1 MGSHLESLLE
11 ETQVSDTAVQGNRK
25 TPLGTKL
32 GLIVNPYAGMGG
44 RVGLKGTDGQDIQ
57 KRSRE
62 LGAIPEAPS
71 KAIEALK
78 QLVPIQDQV
87 QIITYPYEMGEEEAK
102 ACGFKP
108 KAIGSIRRAET
119 TAQDTRKAA
128 DELQKEG
135 VDLILFAGGDGTARD
150 IYSAIGDRCM
160 VLGIPAGVK
169 MHSAVYAINARA
181 AGKLAAEYLLG
192 TVTNAREA
200 EVMDIDE
207 NAFRQGRA
215 SAQLYG
221 YLRVPFEET
230 FVQSAKAGRRDS
242 DDTVVEGIAY
252 AILDEM
258 KPDILYILGP
268 GTTMRAIKAKIS
280 SENTLLGVDVALNK
294 QFVARDA
301 NEKELLNLIKGKAA
315 KIIVT
320 VIGGQGYIFG
330 RGNQQISPQVIR
342 EVGKKNIIVVA
353 TKDKISSLAGKPLLV
368 DTGDPE
374 TDNMLVGYV
383 KVVTAY
389 SEQSVLKVMA

>member
-1 MGSHLESLLE
+1 MESLLE
-11 ETQVSDTAVQGNRK
+11 ETQVSHAAVQPNRK
-25 TPLGTKL
+25 TPLVSKL
-32 GLIVNPYAGMGG
+32 GLIVNPFAGMGG

-57 KRSRE
+57 KRCRE

-71 KAIEALK
+71 RAVEALK
-78 QLVPIQDQV
+78 QLLPLQDQV
-87 QIITYPYEMGEEEAK
+87 QIITYPYEMGEEEAR

-108 KAIGSIRRAET
+108 KVIGSIQRADT

-135 VDLILFAGGDGTARD
+135 VNLILFAGGDGTARD
-150 IYSAIGDRCM
+150 IYSAIGDRCV

-181 AGKLAAEYLLG
+181 AGKLAAMYLQG
-192 TVTNAREA
+192 TVTDAKEA

-221 YLRVPFEET
+221 YLRVPLEET

-242 DDTVVEGIAY
+242 DDTVVESIAY
-252 AILDEM
+252 AIIDEM
-258 KPDILYILGP
+258 KPDVLYILGP
-268 GTTMRAIKAKIS
+268 GTTMRGIKAKIS

-301 NEKELLNLIKGKAA
+301 NEKELLKLIKGKPV

-342 EVGKKNIIVVA
+342 EVGKENIIVVA
-353 TKDKISSLAGKPLLV
+353 TKGKISSLGGKPLLV
-368 DTGDPE
+368 DTGDSV
-374 TDNMLVGYV
+374 TDNMLVGYM
-383 KVVTAY
+383 KVVTGY
-389 SEQSVLKVMA
+389 SEQTVLKVMA